1 MSITRSV
8 VLGVG
13 RYLPEY
19 ILTNAELAKK
29 VETSDDLK
37 TWEEYVTTGV
47 VMQAGTNRVNRLHI
61 GATTE
66 RQFFRA
72 RQIEYNEKHG
82 ITPTSVKRAVQ
93 ESLHTI
99 LRGREIESSVVNEVP
114 SATPVE

>member
-1 MSITRSV
+1 LRPAVTGGFELELRTA
-8 VLGVG
+8 
-13 RYLPEY
+13 P
-19 ILTNAELAKK
+19 TNSWK

-72 RQIEYNEKHG
+72 RQIE
-82 ITPTSVKRAVQ
+82 
-93 ESLHTI
+93 
-99 LRGREIESSVVNEVP
+99 
-114 SATPVE
+114 